1 MENVVHL
8 RCRHCGTPLKNSPWP
23 YCKPCNIALCYKA
36 MPILLGMMM
45 TRKPGTPLVPVPAP
59 ANSVESH
66 NRWKRYPHLR
76 YIMD

>member
-36 MPILLGMMM
+36 MPILLGMMVIN
-45 TRKPGTPLVPVPAP
+45 KQGAPLIPAP
-59 ANSVESH
+59 ANVKTASQL
-66 NRWKRYPHLR
+66 NRWAHYPHLR